1 MNRHRQ
7 CAARLTKFENG
18 LKGRLVG
25 AGEDTKYCWNY
36 LAGEIYPAYM
46 FLMEYQA
53 KRQNCRSLVLIRE
66 NKKCITC
73 MWVNIH
79 VMLGENK
86 YVTCMW
92 VCLGRDFKK
101 EEDPA
106 ICQLQASMSCQLKTP
121 KNYIY
126 HWKRNMSLALHVVSM
141 SRWRDVLRLALLHP
155 LLVSKPNGICLSPAV
170 TQNI

>member
-1 MNRHRQ
+1 MLTHYKGMALRPFLTIDIFADIAFFIKIKLSKYRYYFIFSSFKNLVWLLKIKCINEPPQ
-7 CAARLTKFENG
+7 TARGQTDQIWKRSE
-18 LKGRLVG
+18 REVG

-53 KRQNCRSLVLIRE
+53 KRQNCRSQLQYVLIRE
-66 NKKCITC
+66 NKKCITW

-92 VCLGRDFKK
+92 VCLGR
-101 EEDPA
+101 
-106 ICQLQASMSCQLKTP
+106 
-121 KNYIY
+121 
-126 HWKRNMSLALHVVSM
+126 
-141 SRWRDVLRLALLHP
+141 
-155 LLVSKPNGICLSPAV
+155 
-170 TQNI
+170 